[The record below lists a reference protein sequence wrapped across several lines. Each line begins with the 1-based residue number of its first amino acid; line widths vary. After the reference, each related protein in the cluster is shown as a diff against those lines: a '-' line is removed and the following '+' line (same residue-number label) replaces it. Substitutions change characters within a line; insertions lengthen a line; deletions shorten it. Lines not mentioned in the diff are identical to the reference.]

1 MKYEVEFNVI
11 GGQECLFEYDNGP
24 IPRVGEKVYWDRKWY
39 RVEEVQHQ
47 PRKSLADRLRFGH
60 VIVNIAALEAAP

>member
-1 MKYEVEFNVI
+1 MKYEVEFNVV

-39 RVEEVQHQ
+39 RVAEVQHQ
-47 PRKSLADRLRFGH
+47 PRKSRLDEGVRFGH
-60 VIVNIAALEAAP
+60 VIVNIAELIG